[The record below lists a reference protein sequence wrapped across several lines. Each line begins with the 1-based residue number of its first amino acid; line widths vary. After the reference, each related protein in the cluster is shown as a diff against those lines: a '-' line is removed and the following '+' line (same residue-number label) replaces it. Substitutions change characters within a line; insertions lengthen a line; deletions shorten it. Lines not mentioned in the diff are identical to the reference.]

1 MDQDIEKNNAIQ
13 NNIIKGIIKDFNKIF
28 DEYLIKDEKFSE
40 KIKTLYLDAI
50 NKYSKLSGNFID
62 LFFEKLF
69 EDNKLILNIR
79 NIHRNMKKLGYEDS
93 IKMKKIIDPFLESF
107 NSYFDKKS
115 DQIYKELKYTKP
127 KEDREKKF
135 LRILTKLI
143 K

>member
-62 LFFEKLF
+62 LF
-69 EDNKLILNIR
+69 
-79 NIHRNMKKLGYEDS
+79 
-93 IKMKKIIDPFLESF
+93 
-107 NSYFDKKS
+107 
-115 DQIYKELKYTKP
+115 
-127 KEDREKKF
+127 
-135 LRILTKLI
+135 
-143 K
+143 

>member
-13 NNIIKGIIKDFNKIF
+13 NNIIIGIIKDFNNIF

-50 NKYSKLSGNFID
+50 NKYSKLSGKFID

-69 EDNKLILNIR
+69 EDKKLILNIR

-107 NSYFDKKS
+107 NLYFDKKS
-115 DQIYKELKYTKP
+115 GQIYKELKYTKP

>member
-1 MDQDIEKNNAIQ
+1 
-13 NNIIKGIIKDFNKIF
+13 
-28 DEYLIKDEKFSE
+28 
-40 KIKTLYLDAI
+40 
-50 NKYSKLSGNFID
+50 
-62 LFFEKLF
+62 
-69 EDNKLILNIR
+69 
-79 NIHRNMKKLGYEDS
+79 MKKLGYEDS

>member
-13 NNIIKGIIKDFNKIF
+13 NNIIKGIIKDFNNIF

-50 NKYSKLSGNFID
+50 NKYSKLSGKFID

-69 EDNKLILNIR
+69 EDKKLILNIR

-115 DQIYKELKYTKP
+115 GQIYKELKYTKP